1 VAAVAV
7 VVVAVLTAVVAT
19 PVGAQP
25 DDLDAKRDEA
35 RRIEAQLAENG
46 TRISELDEDYNEA
59 TLAVAEAEAGIADA
73 QGSLDA
79 AREDQERLEAEVARR
94 AAAIYMDAGNGLELP
109 AFDAADLQ
117 EASSRAEYTSAAQA
131 EDRGLF
137 EDLVVAREE
146 LDERVAD
153 LEAARDVAAEQRDDI
168 EAQRDELVEATS
180 EQEALLADLEG
191 DIAALVR
198 EERERREAEEAA
210 AARAALQQ
218 AGTSTP
224 TDAPDTTEPPTVVDD
239 APEPEP
245 DPDPPDLPD
254 APPPSS
260 AAGIAVQTA
269 YDQLGDPY
277 VYAAA
282 GPDAF
287 DCSGLT
293 MYAWAAAG
301 VSLPHSSRAQYDS
314 LPHVAMSSL
323 QPGDLVFY
331 GSPIHHVG
339 IYVGGGSYIHA
350 PQTGDVV
357 RIASIYRSDYAGAA
371 RPG

>member
-1 VAAVAV
+1 VAAVAL
-7 VVVAVLTAVVAT
+7 ALTALVAT

-25 DDLDAKRDEA
+25 GDLDAKRDEA
-35 RRIEAQLAENG
+35 RRIEAQLEENG

-73 QGSLDA
+73 QSSLDA
-79 AREDQERLEAEVARR
+79 ARDDQERLEAEVARR

-117 EASSRAEYTSAAQA
+117 EATSRAEYTSAAQD

-146 LDERVAD
+146 LDDRVAD
-153 LEAARDVAAEQRDDI
+153 LEAAREVAAERRDDI
-168 EAQRDELVEATS
+168 EAQRDELVAASS
-180 EQEALLADLEG
+180 EQEDLLANLQG
-191 DIAALVR
+191 DIATLVR
-198 EERERREAEEAA
+198 EEQERRAAEEAA
-210 AARAALQQ
+210 EARAAFAR
-218 AGTSTP
+218 AGASTP
-224 TDAPDTTEPPTVVDD
+224 TDPPITTTAPATDVSDEPDDPAPD
-239 APEPEP
+239 PEPEP
-245 DPDPPDLPD
+245 ELPD

-293 MYAWAAAG
+293 MYSWAAAG

-314 LPHVAMSSL
+314 LPHVSMGSL

-339 IYVGGGSYIHA
+339 IYIGGGSYIHA

-357 RIASIYRSDYAGAA
+357 KIASIYRSDYAGAA